1 MNLEKFKKQLIID
14 EGVKYE
20 IYFDHLGFPTFGIG
34 HLLTK
39 KDVEWDIYSRS
50 NLPLLSRVIR
60 GFSGYNK
67 IPKSIIDGFPT
78 WDKINISK
86 ERVDE
91 VFEKDIKIVLD
102 DCKKLF
108 NDFDEYLDEVKQII
122 ANMMFN
128 LGLTRLS
135 KFKNF
140 CKAIKDKNYK
150 KASLE
155 MVDSAWYRQVPN
167 RAKRLVKRME
177 NLANE
182 QLCEIK

>member
-1 MNLEKFKKQLIID
+1 MSIIKMNIEKLKKQLIID

-20 IYFDHLGFPTFGIG
+20 IYFDHLGYATFGIG
-34 HLLTK
+34 HLITK
-39 KDVEWDIYSRS
+39 QDPEYYLIEQAKKGKVS
-50 NLPLLSRVIR
+50 
-60 GFSGYNK
+60 
-67 IPKSIIDGFPT
+67 
-78 WDKINISK
+78 ISK

-108 NDFDEYLDEVKQII
+108 EYFDEYLDEVKQII

-140 CKAIKDKNYK
+140 CKAIRERNYK

-155 MVDSAWYRQVPN
+155 MIDSAWYRQVPN

-177 NLANE
+177 SLANE
-182 QLCEIK
+182 QLCKTK

>member
-1 MNLEKFKKQLIID
+1 MDIRKLKAQLIID

-20 IYFDHLGFPTFGIG
+20 IYFDHLGYATFGIG
-34 HLLTK
+34 HLITK
-39 KDVEWDIYSRS
+39 NDPEYCMIGKVREGK
-50 NLPLLSRVIR
+50 V
-60 GFSGYNK
+60 K
-67 IPKSIIDGFPT
+67 V
-78 WDKINISK
+78 SK

-108 NDFDEYLDEVKQII
+108 NDFDEYLDEVKQIV

-128 LGLTRLS
+128 LGLTRFS

-140 CKAIKDKNYK
+140 CKAIRERNYK

-182 QLCEIK
+182 QLCETK